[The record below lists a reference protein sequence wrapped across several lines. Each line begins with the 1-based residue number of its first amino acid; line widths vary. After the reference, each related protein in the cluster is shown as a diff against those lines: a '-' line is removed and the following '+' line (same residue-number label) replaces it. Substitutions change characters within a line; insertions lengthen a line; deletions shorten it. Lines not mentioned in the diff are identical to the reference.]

1 MVTLGDDSVI
11 LRSTSWLRSSFHELP
26 VDRVKAIIV
35 LRKSIVPYA
44 SFTILAAIAALLT
57 KFNAFWFLVNL
68 SLGQEALLGN
78 LAIVAA
84 VLLAIPSVLRALFVD
99 IVISWGGR
107 PSSFLV
113 RFVPADQGR
122 RLTRRFNRL
131 SSGI

>member
-11 LRSTSWLRSSFHELP
+11 LRSTSWLRPSSYELP
-26 VDRVKAIIV
+26 VERVKAIIV

-44 SFTILAAIAALLT
+44 AFTILAAIAALLT

-68 SLGQEALLGN
+68 SLGQEALLGD

-84 VLLAIPSVLRALFVD
+84 ILFAVPSVLRALFVD

-113 RFVPADQGR
+113 RFVPVDQGR